1 MICAGNVG
9 NDETM
14 LVDNEESS
22 FLRTLKSKI
31 MFSNKNIIIDHIGN
45 LQQSCTFS
53 YIATKSSFDPDKE
66 TE

>member
-9 NDETM
+9 NDEKM

-31 MFSNKNIIIDHIGN
+31 MFSNKNIIIDHIEN
-45 LQQSCTFS
+45 LQQSCIF
-53 YIATKSSFDPDKE
+53 
-66 TE
+66 